1 MCTNCDKKYKPDE
14 LIKNQ
19 ERKKI
24 FMFFILQRKNKQT
37 FCYNSDGSCDSL
49 FMAVQVSKYEL
60 LWKSCSVITEEI
72 GGHCKIQ
79 YSPQKMI
86 AVYVIVDEQVNGN
99 LFRWTN

>member
-1 MCTNCDKKYKPDE
+1 MHTDRKDKTLCTNCDKKYKPDE

-60 LWKSCSVITEEI
+60 L
-72 GGHCKIQ
+72 
-79 YSPQKMI
+79 
-86 AVYVIVDEQVNGN
+86 
-99 LFRWTN
+99 